1 MKEIYEDPRFGTTRA
16 FLLFENPEDALQTIK
31 NGVDIKTLNVG
42 SMSYSKG
49 KVNANN
55 VLSMDQTDVDTFR
68 ELEKMGIKF
77 DVRKV
82 PSDTPE
88 NMDSILK
95 KAQSLLDEQK

>member
-1 MKEIYEDPRFGTTRA
+1 M
-16 FLLFENPEDALQTIK
+16 
-31 NGVDIKTLNVG
+31 NVG

-49 KVNANN
+49 KVNANT
-55 VLSMDQTDVDTFR
+55 VLSMDQKDVDTFR

-82 PSDTPE
+82 PSDNPE

>member
-1 MKEIYEDPRFGTTRA
+1 
-16 FLLFENPEDALQTIK
+16 
-31 NGVDIKTLNVG
+31 
-42 SMSYSKG
+42 MSYSKG

-55 VLSMDQTDVDTFR
+55 VLSMDQTDIDTFR

-95 KAQSLLDEQK
+95 KAQSLLDEQKKKAQSLLDEQK

>member
-1 MKEIYEDPRFGTTRA
+1 
-16 FLLFENPEDALQTIK
+16 
-31 NGVDIKTLNVG
+31 
-42 SMSYSKG
+42 MSYSKG
-49 KVNANN
+49 KVNANT
-55 VLSMDQTDVDTFR
+55 VLSMDQKDVDTFR

-82 PSDTPE
+82 PSDNPE